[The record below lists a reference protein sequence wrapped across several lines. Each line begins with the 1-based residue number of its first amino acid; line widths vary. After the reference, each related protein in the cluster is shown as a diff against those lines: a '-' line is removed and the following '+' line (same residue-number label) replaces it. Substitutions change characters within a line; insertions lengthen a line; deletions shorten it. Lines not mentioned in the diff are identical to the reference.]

1 MTSRIRCSA
10 VAAAVLLGMSA
21 SGARAQTVQELQQQI
36 DELKAQIK
44 ALTAAQA
51 SVSPAAP
58 VAAPEV
64 TAPTPSPPDQ
74 TAAAAPTPPT
84 PPAAVAAD
92 VADRPWYNRLRLRG
106 YTQVRYNAI
115 VAGDDAP
122 QADGS
127 RLRSV
132 HDTSINDDGGFL
144 LRRVRL
150 VLQGPVTDNVEIYLQ
165 QDFGVAV
172 NNQSGAE
179 RRENFG
185 QLRDAYVDLFD
196 PSRRFRLRLGQ
207 SKVPFGWENLQSSSN
222 RVPLDRSDAINSG
235 VPGERDVGIVG
246 YYTPRRVQAVW
257 NRLAGDGQKLFGNYG
272 AFGLGVFNG
281 QGTNRAERND
291 SRAVVAMATWPF
303 ELDGLGGAFRGQVLE
318 VGGSAML
325 NRYRPELRSGGVS
338 GGDYDDNRVAL
349 HAILYPQP
357 FGVQAEWTFGRAPE
371 FNAVSRGI
379 ANDTLAGGY
388 VQLMYNLGETPA
400 GRIVPYGRWQRYR
413 GGWKASTNAPR
424 LESDEIEIG
433 VEWEFVD
440 SLELTLAYAR
450 MKRREADERRQ
461 GRAEGDLIRAQLQF
475 SY

>member
-1 MTSRIRCSA
+1 MTSHIRCAA
-10 VAAAVLLGMSA
+10 VATAVLLGMSA
-21 SGARAQTVQELQQQI
+21 SGARAQTVQELQRQI
-36 DELKAQIK
+36 DELKAQIN
-44 ALTAAQA
+44 ALTAART
-51 SVSPAAP
+51 VSPAAP
-58 VAAPEV
+58 EAAPALA
-64 TAPTPSPPDQ
+64 APV
-74 TAAAAPTPPT
+74 AAAPSQPAAPAP

-92 VADRPWYNRLRLRG
+92 TSDRPWYDRLKLRG

-115 VAGDDAP
+115 VASNDAP

-132 HDTSINDDGGFL
+132 HDASINDDGGFM
-144 LRRVRL
+144 LRRVRM

-165 QDFGVAV
+165 HDFGAAV

-207 SKVPFGWENLQSSSN
+207 SKVPFGWESLQSSSN

-257 NRLAGDGQKLFGNYG
+257 DRLEDGGQKLFGNYG
-272 AFGLGVFNG
+272 AFGIGAFNG
-281 QGTNRAERND
+281 QGISRTERND
-291 SRAVVAMATWPF
+291 GRMVVAMATWPF
-303 ELDGLGGAFRGQVLE
+303 ELDGLGSGFTGQVLE
-318 VGGSAML
+318 LGGSAML
-325 NRYRPELRSGGVS
+325 NTYRPELRTGGVS
-338 GGDYDDNRVAL
+338 AVDYDDKRVAL

-357 FGVQAEWTFGRAPE
+357 FGVQAEWTWGRAPE
-371 FNAVSRGI
+371 FNEVSRGV
-379 ANDTLAGGY
+379 AEDTLAGGY

-400 GRIVPYGRWQRYR
+400 GRVVPYGRWQRYR
-413 GGWKASTNAPR
+413 GGWKTSTNAPR
-424 LESDEIEIG
+424 LETNEIEIG

-461 GRAEGDLIRAQLQF
+461 GRTEGDLIRAQLQF

>member
-74 TAAAAPTPPT
+74 T
-84 PPAAVAAD
+84 AAVAAD

-424 LESDEIEIG
+424 LETDEIEIG